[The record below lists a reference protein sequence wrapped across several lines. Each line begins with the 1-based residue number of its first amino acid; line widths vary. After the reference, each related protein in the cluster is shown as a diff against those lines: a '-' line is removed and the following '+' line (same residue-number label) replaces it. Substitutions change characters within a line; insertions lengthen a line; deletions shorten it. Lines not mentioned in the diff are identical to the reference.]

1 MENKFYFS
9 WFLCLAFIINAKSQS
24 QILSGG
30 KSDISSGGSVSSS
43 IGLSPSTIASN
54 GSYTVSSGTQQPY
67 EISMYLSVV
76 DISNKS
82 IDVKIYPNPFSENV
96 FVKFSEGFGK
106 EKYTYRIID
115 QNGRIINKGNLRESS
130 NILNLQNL
138 STGNYILEI
147 NQSGKTINTYKIIKK

>member
-1 MENKFYFS
+1 
-9 WFLCLAFIINAKSQS
+9 
-24 QILSGG
+24 
-30 KSDISSGGSVSSS
+30 
-43 IGLSPSTIASN
+43 
-54 GSYTVSSGTQQPY
+54 
-67 EISMYLSVV
+67 MYLSVV

-106 EKYTYRIID
+106 EKYAYRIFD
-115 QNGRIINKGNLRESS
+115 QNGRIITKGDLKDVS

-138 STGNYILEI
+138 ITGNYILEI